1 VINILIL
8 DTNIYRRLGTKF
20 FDHFEYKWL
29 EDYCYS
35 SAAEILLTK
44 TVYNEYLD
52 FYTKEVIDKNIVEVE
67 KGYEKLRKLN
77 RFNKIKSPNFTE
89 QRKEEIDFI
98 KNKLAEN
105 KLRPKLDC
113 FLNEQ
118 QLLEFLIE
126 NKQETKKDNT
136 RDYLI
141 WLNALA
147 ASKLYDGDQ
156 VVIIS
161 EDKIF
166 EENTHFQKLREKL
179 KVRPIKIFNSIPMF
193 LGVYGFKSE
202 LLTKE
207 FILKHISN
215 ETIKKELIKD
225 KVSVQSY
232 ISTLYQSESKNSNLE
247 KIEIDDIRIQ
257 EFYSHKDIVANVVK
271 IIAHVEVKIN
281 MIFEPERNKHLLI
294 EHLNEIKINP
304 SRLIETFDNN
314 GRPIFNNWIL
324 FHFELIFSEE
334 TNKIVKVEF
343 LDFFLDNQ
351 QFGLNDITKGA

>member
-1 VINILIL
+1 
-8 DTNIYRRLGTKF
+8 
-20 FDHFEYKWL
+20 
-29 EDYCYS
+29 
-35 SAAEILLTK
+35 
-44 TVYNEYLD
+44 
-52 FYTKEVIDKNIVEVE
+52 
-67 KGYEKLRKLN
+67 
-77 RFNKIKSPNFTE
+77 
-89 QRKEEIDFI
+89 
-98 KNKLAEN
+98 
-105 KLRPKLDC
+105 
-113 FLNEQ
+113 
-118 QLLEFLIE
+118 
-126 NKQETKKDNT
+126 
-136 RDYLI
+136 
-141 WLNALA
+141 
-147 ASKLYDGDQ
+147 
-156 VVIIS
+156 
-161 EDKIF
+161 
-166 EENTHFQKLREKL
+166 
-179 KVRPIKIFNSIPMF
+179 
-193 LGVYGFKSE
+193 
-202 LLTKE
+202 
-207 FILKHISN
+207 
-215 ETIKKELIKD
+215 LIKD